1 MANEPLPGSCVH
13 HLKLVYA
20 FATSS
25 FAGLGMQA
33 PLLIVSGDA
42 LFEPILMTSLF
53 DANVLILC
61 LLLCRFCLAPGQ
73 ALLYSIAILMHCKK
87 PWQLQSTYH

>member
-20 FATSS
+20 FATLS

-53 DANVLILC
+53 DANVFILC
-61 LLLCRFCLAPGQ
+61 LLLCWFSPAPGQ
-73 ALLYSIAILMHCKK
+73 ALLYSIALLMHGKK
-87 PWQLQSTYH
+87 PWQLQST